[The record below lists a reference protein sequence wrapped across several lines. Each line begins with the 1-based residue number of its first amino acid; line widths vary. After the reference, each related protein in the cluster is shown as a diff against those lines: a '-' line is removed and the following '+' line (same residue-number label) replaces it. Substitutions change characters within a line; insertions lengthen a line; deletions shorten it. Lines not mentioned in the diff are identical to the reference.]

1 MSLLHASRWGVAAA
15 LLLAQGAVASAQD
28 TIKIGVITDR
38 VASAKFYA
46 EPVTRGVELGA
57 KLLNDK
63 GDLLAE
69 KGYVTPQNA
78 DPRLIFTPTEAGT
91 FRIVVRSFQ
100 EGDRDAYLLTIRA
113 FGKKTK

>member
-1 MSLLHASRWGVAAA
+1 MSVLHMSRGAVAAA

-57 KLLNDK
+57 KAAQRQ
-63 GDLLAE
+63 GRRARQE
-69 KGYVTPQNA
+69 
-78 DPRLIFTPTEAGT
+78 DPAHHRG
-91 FRIVVRSFQ
+91 
-100 EGDRDAYLLTIRA
+100 
-113 FGKKTK
+113 